1 MGALRTILTAG
12 ALAGALDIAAACG
25 IYALR
30 GVSPVRILQSI
41 ASGLLG
47 RAAFDGGAG
56 TAVLGL
62 ILHFSIATTAAAVY
76 YAASRKLRSLVRRPL
91 LFGALYGVAVYAF
104 MNHVV
109 VPLSAVSPRPFVLHM
124 AVLMVAVHVLCVGL
138 PIAFIVRRAGVVAA
152 RPAEE

>member
-1 MGALRTILTAG
+1 MRALRTILAAG

-25 IYALR
+25 IHALR

-56 TAVLGL
+56 TAALGL
-62 ILHFSIATTAAAVY
+62 FLHFSIAATAAAVY
-76 YAASRKLRSLVRRPL
+76 YAASRKLRSLVDRPFL
-91 LFGALYGVAVYAF
+91 YGALYGVAVYAF

-109 VPLSAVSPRPFVLHM
+109 IPLSAVSQRPFVLQM
-124 AVLMVAVHVLCVGL
+124 ALIMLTVHVLCVGL
-138 PIAFIVRRAGVVAA
+138 PIALTVRRAG
-152 RPAEE
+152 R